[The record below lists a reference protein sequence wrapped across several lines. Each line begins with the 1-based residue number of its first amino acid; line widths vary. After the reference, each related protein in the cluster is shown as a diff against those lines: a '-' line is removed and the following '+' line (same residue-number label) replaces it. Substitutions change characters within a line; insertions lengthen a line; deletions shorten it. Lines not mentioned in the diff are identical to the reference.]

1 MEKLFQLED
10 VNLPFNELALNDD
23 DMLVIKGGKG
33 FQKNSDSGIGCDCQC
48 EGSGCDC
55 QSEGNGCNSGTNCI
69 LPPDPTPGPTPECPE
84 KPTDE

>member
-1 MEKLFQLED
+1 MNMRKLFQLED

-33 FQKNSDSGIGCDCQC
+33 FETNSDSGMGCDCQC
-48 EGSGCDC
+48 KSN
-55 QSEGNGCNSGTNCI
+55 NGCNSGANCI

-84 KPTDE
+84 EPTDE